1 MNAPGRLAVWS
12 CALSALLASL
22 PAGRLPEDS
31 PMPERRLD
39 AVLPSGA
46 ISDVRVLGSLR
57 WVSPEEL
64 EQAIDGRLHGGF
76 FGVDIAAVRASAL
89 AVPWVRDVSVRRV
102 WPGELHVTVA
112 EDRPVAR
119 WAGGGLVTDRGDLLP
134 VRRARAVIGLPVFDG
149 PREAIPRLLEG
160 LRELGSIF
168 DGIGGGIARLER
180 SAAGNWSLEFA
191 DGVRLVFRDGQER
204 HVRRFAA
211 VYLSALVGRRESIER
226 IDLRYPNG
234 FAVRWRNG
242 EDAHSRVQG

>member
-1 MNAPGRLAVWS
+1 MNASGRLAAWS
-12 CALSALLASL
+12 CALSGLLASF
-22 PAGRLPEDS
+22 PAGTPPEGS
-31 PMPERRLD
+31 PAPERPGT
-39 AVLPSGA
+39 VFPSLA
-46 ISDVRVLGSLR
+46 ISDVRIVGSLR
-57 WVSPEEL
+57 WVSPEDL
-64 EQAIDGRLHGGF
+64 ERAIAGRLDGGF
-76 FGVDIAAVRASAL
+76 FRVDIGAVRASAL
-89 AVPWVRDVSVRRV
+89 AAPWVRDVSVRRV
-102 WPGELHVTVA
+102 WPGELHVTVE

-119 WAGGGLVTDRGDLLP
+119 WAGGGLVTDRGGLLP
-134 VRRARAVIGLPVFDG
+134 VRRARAAVGLPVFDG

-160 LRELGSIF
+160 LREFGSIF

-234 FAVRWRNG
+234 FAVRWRSG

>member
-1 MNAPGRLAVWS
+1 MTASRRFAAWC
-12 CALSALLASL
+12 CALSALLASF
-22 PAGRLPEDS
+22 PIGKLPEES
-31 PMPERRLD
+31 SMPERLI
-39 AVLPSGA
+39 AVLPSAA
-46 ISDVRVLGSLR
+46 ISDVRIVGSLR

-64 EQAIDGRLHGGF
+64 KQAIAGWLRGGF

-112 EDRPVAR
+112 EDRPIAR
-119 WAGGGLVTDRGDLLP
+119 WAGGGLVTDRGALLP
-134 VRRARAVIGLPVFDG
+134 VRRARAAVGLPVFDG
-149 PREAIPRLLEG
+149 PREAIPRLLDG

-180 SAAGNWSLEFA
+180 TAAGNWSLDFA

-211 VYLSALVGRRESIER
+211 VYLSALMGRRESIER

-234 FAVRWRNG
+234 FAVRWRSG